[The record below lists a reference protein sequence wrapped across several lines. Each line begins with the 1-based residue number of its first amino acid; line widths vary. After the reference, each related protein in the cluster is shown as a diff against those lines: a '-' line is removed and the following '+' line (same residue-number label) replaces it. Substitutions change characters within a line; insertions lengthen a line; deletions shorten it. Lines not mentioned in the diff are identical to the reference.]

1 MCWFATLGT
10 ALGASE
16 AAATAVGAMATMSA
30 ASSALSVYGQHQQAR
45 TQQKYQNLAVSQEA
59 ARFMREQSAM
69 RREQAQREQSAAE
82 ESLAIQLRAQRAA
95 ATATTAAGEAGV
107 SGSSVDDLIN
117 SYFQQEGDYRRALT
131 MEQGFQKEATG
142 TALLEGGFRTQMET
156 TRIRRPINAPSL
168 VEGVVN
174 IGASLYQG
182 ADAGFR
188 YQRAREG
195 T

>member
-1 MCWFATLGT
+1 MGTSAAAAGT
-10 ALGASE
+10 AL
-16 AAATAVGAMATMSA
+16 AATQTAVGAMATMSA
-30 ASSALSVYGQHQQAR
+30 LSSGLAFIGQRQQAR
-45 TQQKYQNLAVSQEA
+45 AMRQSQDIAASQEA

-95 ATATTAAGEAGV
+95 ATATTAAGESGV